1 MRGITCL
8 IVLLACSASAQ
19 EAAEYRALRASR
31 PDGRSITVDNVT
43 LERDAY
49 RITLRS
55 GVVHLLAPVG
65 RETFG
70 AVFIGDGSYQLN
82 PATDTERRHLQ
93 LVTNRAD
100 VLSDRFTRLI
110 LLFTDQTAAEL
121 QMHAPVASGAPD
133 QTATRAYEDY
143 LQREQTAGLPNFH
156 LRVLADLLNRPTRK
170 DGVFLAF
177 VEGQSYSPVLL
188 AVDPLG
194 VSNLTSRFAFFG
206 GEEVAL
212 VSFDKMNGGLW
223 YSSALAREA
232 VRGRGRPIRML
243 ADATHYDIDSTLQ
256 GNGLRG
262 TTTISLTALADG
274 IRVLPI
280 QIFERLRIQSATL
293 DRGTGA
299 SAPVA
304 VLQETR
310 PTGLFGKLFREELRG
325 ADVAVQFSEPL
336 TRGAAVRLTLSYE
349 GRDILDGSEGRYT
362 VGARDSWYPNL
373 GTFDDVATYAMTFRY
388 PSRNVL
394 VAVGEQVNEKTEGG
408 QKVAVWRSDIPIR
421 VAGFNYGDYAKT
433 SRDDSESGV
442 SVDVFTHRGTPSGAM
457 ANNAMADALNT
468 ARLGKIFFGDPPYK
482 HLSVTQQP
490 EMTFGQSWP
499 TLVFLPTTSF
509 VSSTDFALRTDDLDP
524 RLVQALKEFGNTV
537 AWHEVAHQW
546 WGHQVGWSSY
556 RDQWLSEGFAEYT
569 AGLAVELTGGPNGRK
584 NANAFWELRR
594 NEVLGKTTGI
604 PNSEAGAITQGFRLA
619 TRRSPGAAQAMIYSK
634 GAYVL
639 HMMRMV
645 MREDG
650 VPDPDRAFKALMKDF
665 VKTWS
670 GKNPSTD
677 DFQAVAE
684 RHMTPD
690 LNLAGNGRLDYF
702 FNQWVH
708 GTDIPTLTSALEVMD
723 LGGGKYR
730 IAGTITQAGVPPEFR
745 TSVPIYL
752 EFGNERF
759 VRLGVGTIV
768 GSTTSKMS
776 ADVALPQKPRRV
788 VINAMHDVL
797 SR

>member
-1 MRGITCL
+1 MRGMACL
-8 IVLLACSASAQ
+8 LVLVASTSFAQ
-19 EAAEYRALRASR
+19 EAAEYRSLRASR
-31 PDGRSITVDNVT
+31 PDGRTIAVKDLT

-55 GVVHLLAPVG
+55 GTVHLLAPVG
-65 RETFG
+65 RDTVG
-70 AVFIGDGSYQLN
+70 AVFIGDGSYQLS
-82 PATDTERRHLQ
+82 PATDNERRHLQ
-93 LVTNRAD
+93 LVANRAD

-110 LLFTDQTAAEL
+110 LLFTDRTAEEL
-121 QMHAPVASGAPD
+121 QASGTVAAGAPD
-133 QTATRAYEDY
+133 QAATRAYDEY

-156 LRVLADLLNRPTRK
+156 LRILADLLNRPARK

-177 VEGQSYSPVLL
+177 VEGQNYSPVLL

-212 VSFDKMNGGLW
+212 VSFDKTNGGLW
-223 YSSALAREA
+223 YSSAFARDA
-232 VRGRGRPIRML
+232 VRGRGKPIRLL
-243 ADATHYDIDSTLQ
+243 ADATHYDIDTTLQ
-256 GNGLRG
+256 GSGLRG
-262 TTTISLTALADG
+262 TTIITLTPMADG

-280 QIFERLRIQSATL
+280 EIFERLRIQSATL
-293 DRGTGA
+293 DRGSGSPT
-299 SAPVA
+299 PVA
-304 VLQETR
+304 VLQEPR
-310 PTGLFGKLFREELRG
+310 PAGLFTRMFRDELRG
-325 ADVAVQFSEPL
+325 ADVALQFSEPL
-336 TRGAAVRLTLSYE
+336 PRGVAVRLTLTYE
-349 GRDILDGSEGRYT
+349 GRDVLDGSDGRYS

-373 GTFDDVATYAMTFRY
+373 GTFDDLATYTMTFRY
-388 PSRNVL
+388 PSKNVL
-394 VAVGEQVNEKTEGG
+394 VAVGELISEKADGG
-408 QKVAVWRSDIPIR
+408 QKVAAWRSDVPIR
-421 VAGFNYGDYAKT
+421 VAGFNYGDYEKT
-433 SRDDSESGV
+433 SRNDADSGV
-442 SVDVFTHRGTPSGAM
+442 SVDVFTHRGTPSGSM
-457 ANNAMADALNT
+457 AANAMADALNT
-468 ARLGKIFFGDPPYK
+468 ERLGKIFFGPPPYK

-490 EMTFGQSWP
+490 QMTFGQSWP

-509 VSSTDFALRTDDLDP
+509 VSSTDFAFADLDP
-524 RLVQALKEFGNTV
+524 RLIQGLKEFGNTV

-556 RDQWLSEGFAEYT
+556 RDQWLSEGFAEFT
-569 AGLAVELTGGPNGRK
+569 SGLAVELTGGPNGRK
-584 NANAFWELRR
+584 NANTFWELRR
-594 NEVLGKTTGI
+594 AEILGKTTGI
-604 PNSEAGAITQGFRLA
+604 PNSDAGAITQGFRLA
-619 TRRSPGAAQAMIYSK
+619 TRRSPGAAQAMIYAK

-639 HMMRMV
+639 HMIRMV

-650 VPDPDRAFKALMKDF
+650 VQDPDRAFRSLMMDF

-684 RHMTPD
+684 RHMTKD
-690 LNLAGNGRLDYF
+690 LDLAGNGKLDYF
-702 FNQWVH
+702 FSQWVH
-708 GTDIPTLTSALEVMD
+708 GTDIPTLTSALDVAD

-730 IAGTITQAGVPPEFR
+730 ISGTITQAGVPPEFR

-752 EFGNERF
+752 DFGNDRML
-759 VRLGVGTIV
+759 RLGVGTIT

-776 ADVALPQKPRRV
+776 ADVGLPQKPRRV